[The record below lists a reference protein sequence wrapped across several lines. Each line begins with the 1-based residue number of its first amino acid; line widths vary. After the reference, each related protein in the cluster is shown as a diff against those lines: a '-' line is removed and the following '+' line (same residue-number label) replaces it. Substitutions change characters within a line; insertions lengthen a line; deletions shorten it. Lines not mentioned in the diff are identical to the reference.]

1 MKKALLILSASS
13 LLLLQGC
20 GGGGGD
26 NNDTS
31 ASNGGGN
38 TTAPG
43 GNGGGSTTPPSGNGG
58 GNTGTGGSG
67 SGGADQ
73 GSVSALFARGDASRY
88 ILLNPLGQSSGQ
100 LSSSTQAADGAMTA
114 LNGNQLSGNYAVQ
127 NIAGDASFAIGRWVQ
142 GTVTTTTGA
151 DTLTGTD
158 GRAYHYIAYQ
168 ALSAFPSTPL
178 QCGGSESFTTPPAF
192 QCDSMLCAAPF
203 PPPTYTSGNS
213 KAALTGSSVSGTAAI
228 SFSGGQ
234 GTLTGS
240 VTVGA
245 NGETATQA
253 LPGTLS
259 SPSAMNLTGLSTS
272 GPYTGAQLA
281 DAGNGA
287 YALVVQF
294 AAVTPSGARYIGVGR
309 LPCTSSN

>member
-1 MKKALLILSASS
+1 M
-13 LLLLQGC
+13 QGC
-20 GGGGGD
+20 GGGGD

-31 ASNGGGN
+31 VSNGGGN
-38 TTAPG
+38 TSTTAPG
-43 GNGGGSTTPPSGNGG
+43 DNGGGTTTPSG

-73 GSVSALFARGDASRY
+73 GSVSAPFARGDASNY
-88 ILLNPLGQSSGQ
+88 ILLTPLGKSWGP

-114 LNGNQLSGNYAVQ
+114 LNDTQLSGDYAVQ
-127 NIAGDASFAIGRWVQ
+127 NIVGDANFVIGRWVQ
-142 GTVTTTTGA
+142 GTVTTATGA

-168 ALSAFPSTPL
+168 ALSTFPDGSLHCT
-178 QCGGSESFTTPPAF
+178 GGNFTTP
-192 QCDSMLCAAPF
+192 
-203 PPPTYTSGNS
+203 TYTGGGGSAAQIGTATGTADIVFSDGSG
-213 KAALTGSSVSGTAAI
+213 ALTGSMTVSANNQTATVPFPTTLA
-228 SFSGGQ
+228 SPTSMP
-234 GTLTGS
+234 LTGQYLS
-240 VTVGA
+240 PNGVG
-245 NGETATQA
+245 
-253 LPGTLS
+253 
-259 SPSAMNLTGLSTS
+259 S
-272 GPYTGAQLA
+272 GVRLA